1 MMMDEQEIRRSY
13 EQAKSKEKQIGI
25 LAQLN
30 DCSTKDI
37 RMILG
42 LEPKEE
48 KEPRKKKAHTPKE
61 EPQPEQKPEP
71 VEEQPPMEKSEL
83 QTVIDSLYEEMEQLD
98 KEIKEKEIRYKRIVT
113 TLYTLNEYMQNH
125 PADTDS
131 GTEAQ

>member
-37 RMILG
+37 RVILG

-48 KEPRKKKAHTPKE
+48 KEPRKKKAHT
-61 EPQPEQKPEP
+61 QPEQKPEP

-98 KEIKEKEIRYKRIVT
+98 KEIKEKELRYKRIVT
-113 TLYTLNEYMQNH
+113 TLYTLNEYMNSH
-125 PADTDS
+125 PAITDS